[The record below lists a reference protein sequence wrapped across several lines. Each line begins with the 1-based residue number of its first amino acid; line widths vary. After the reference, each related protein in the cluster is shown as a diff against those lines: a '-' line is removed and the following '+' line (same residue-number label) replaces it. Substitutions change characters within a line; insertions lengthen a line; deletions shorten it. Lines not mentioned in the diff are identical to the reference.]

1 MFFFRTK
8 KKQAVTAQI
17 NDEQITVEPGE
28 TLLQAA
34 LRQDVDYPHS
44 CRIGAC
50 GVCKS
55 HLVEGQVKNLTDIT
69 YTLSGA
75 EISKGYIL
83 ACQCMPKSDVWVEVD
98 QTAENSV
105 SGRVIGQTRLT
116 SDITELRVQLDEQ
129 LAYKAGQFGDI
140 SLDGLPDVQRS
151 YSFATPSRPDGVVSF
166 FVRKVP
172 GGLFS
177 SYVND
182 TDVMGQAMTVNG
194 PKGEFWLHP
203 VEAPLL
209 FVAGGSGLAP
219 ILALLQEACDAGAK
233 RPATLLFGARQHAD
247 LYAQDEIE
255 KIADQWGTSFHFVPV
270 LSEEESPS
278 WRGRRGMVSSL
289 IPEIAEPGMQA
300 YLCGPPPMVDTA
312 KQLLIQRGVLRDHI
326 YADRFTTMNDSVT
339 ES

>member
-8 KKQAVTAQI
+8 KQQAVTAQI

-34 LRQDVDYPHS
+34 LRQNVEYPHS

-50 GVCKS
+50 GVCKCR
-55 HLVEGQVKNLTDIT
+55 LVEGQVKNLTDIT

-83 ACQCMPKSDVWVEVD
+83 ACQCLPKSDVWVEVD
-98 QTAENSV
+98 QTAESSV
-105 SGRVIGQTRLT
+105 SGRVIKQTRLT
-116 SDITELRVQLDEQ
+116 NDITELQVQLDEN
-129 LAYKAGQFGDI
+129 LAYKAGQFCDI
-140 SLDGLPDVQRS
+140 SLDGLPDVRRS

-194 PKGEFWLHP
+194 PKGEFWLRP
-203 VEAPLL
+203 VEDPLL

-219 ILALLQEACDAGAK
+219 ILALLQEACDAGIR
-233 RPATLLFGARQHAD
+233 RPATLLFGALQQTD
-247 LYAQDEIE
+247 LYALDDIE
-255 KIADQWGTSFHFVPV
+255 KIS
-270 LSEEESPS
+270 
-278 WRGRRGMVSSL
+278 
-289 IPEIAEPGMQA
+289 
-300 YLCGPPPMVDTA
+300 
-312 KQLLIQRGVLRDHI
+312 
-326 YADRFTTMNDSVT
+326 
-339 ES
+339 